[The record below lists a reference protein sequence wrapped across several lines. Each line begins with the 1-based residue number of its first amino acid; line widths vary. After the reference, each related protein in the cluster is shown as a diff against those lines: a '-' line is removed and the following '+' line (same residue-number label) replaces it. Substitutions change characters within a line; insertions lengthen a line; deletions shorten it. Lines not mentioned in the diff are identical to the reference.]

1 MDDKLI
7 EKAAD
12 EMAENS
18 WIRQQCFIA
27 DIEECIEAAKALGKC
42 RLIVDYYPFVQSCN
56 NTTKRIIALCND
68 FDKDLVKIRENAFYK
83 VKGGDK

>member
-27 DIEECIEAAKALGKC
+27 DIEECIEAAKIANSAGISM
-42 RLIVDYYPFVQSCN
+42 LIVNGKNIDTLYD
-56 NTTKRIIALCND
+56 IID
-68 FDKDLVKIRENAFYK
+68 GKK
-83 VKGGDK
+83 VGTLFKAY